1 MKKVLKTTNTII
13 YSLLFILLLVS
24 FAIGFV
30 LLCWPLYYLM
40 IDLFNITNLTGVS
53 KADLI
58 FSFNELMSCLVF
70 YKEPFSEGVFAF
82 SESGMNHFLD
92 CRILFTLDL
101 VVFAI
106 SLPLFFVYLL
116 LIGKGK
122 IKIYH
127 PFSAS
132 PLFLASF
139 VPIIL
144 LGAFTIFALIDVDS
158 AFKFFHSILFPGK
171 TNWVFD
177 PKTDP
182 IINALPMEVF
192 LSYGIIILSI
202 IFIVLISVITVNSIR
217 IHKNNNVRIYK
228 SRR

>member
-106 SLPLFFVYLL
+106 SLPLFFIYLL
-116 LIGKGK
+116 LI
-122 IKIYH
+122 
-127 PFSAS
+127 
-132 PLFLASF
+132 
-139 VPIIL
+139 
-144 LGAFTIFALIDVDS
+144 
-158 AFKFFHSILFPGK
+158 
-171 TNWVFD
+171 
-177 PKTDP
+177 
-182 IINALPMEVF
+182 
-192 LSYGIIILSI
+192 LSYNKFIYQFNFYLSI
-202 IFIVLISVITVNSIR
+202 IKDFNQYISKLYNFIH
-217 IHKNNNVRIYK
+217 IHKNLLNINFITIFIYLF
-228 SRR
+228 

>member
-82 SESGMNHFLD
+82 SESGMKHFLD

-106 SLPLFFVYLL
+106 SLPLF
-116 LIGKGK
+116 
-122 IKIYH
+122 
-127 PFSAS
+127 
-132 PLFLASF
+132 LANF

-144 LGAFTIFALIDVDS
+144 LGAFAIFALIDVDS

>member
-1 MKKVLKTTNTII
+1 MISTYKFKVSLIILK
-13 YSLLFILLLVS
+13 YVPFLMAFIMW
-24 FAIGFV
+24 I
-30 LLCWPLYYLM
+30 
-40 IDLFNITNLTGVS
+40 
-53 KADLI
+53 
-58 FSFNELMSCLVF
+58 
-70 YKEPFSEGVFAF
+70 
-82 SESGMNHFLD
+82 H
-92 CRILFTLDL
+92 
-101 VVFAI
+101 
-106 SLPLFFVYLL
+106 VYLL

-144 LGAFTIFALIDVDS
+144 LGTFAIFALIDVDS

>member
-13 YSLLFILLLVS
+13 YSLLFVLLLVS

-58 FSFNELMSCLVF
+58 LSFNELMSCLVF

-106 SLPLFFVYLL
+106 SLKVSISLT
-116 LIGKGK
+116 IS
-122 IKIYH
+122 IID
-127 PFSAS
+127 S
-132 PLFLASF
+132 PLICGMRYFKSSSKYSLFSGLSRF
-139 VPIIL
+139 VFSPI
-144 LGAFTIFALIDVDS
+144 
-158 AFKFFHSILFPGK
+158 K
-171 TNWVFD
+171 
-177 PKTDP
+177 
-182 IINALPMEVF
+182 
-192 LSYGIIILSI
+192 LS
-202 IFIVLISVITVNSIR
+202 NS
-217 IHKNNNVRIYK
+217 
-228 SRR
+228 S